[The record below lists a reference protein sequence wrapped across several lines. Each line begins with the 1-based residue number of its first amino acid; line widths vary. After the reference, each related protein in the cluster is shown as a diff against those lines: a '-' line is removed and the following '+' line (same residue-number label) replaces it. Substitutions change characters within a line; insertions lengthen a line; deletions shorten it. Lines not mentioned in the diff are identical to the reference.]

1 MQYYR
6 VLLPALLLVFL
17 SSAVLSQPA
26 DSWDDEEGNG
36 AITVEGEGSQTGD
49 SEGDSGLSFIEQM
62 PTGLQWTWYIGWIVV
77 VSLAFWLFYRGY
89 VSKHV
94 RKGGH
99 PANIRSMLGL
109 LWTLVFALWTWY
121 YFFLLNPLFGYLM
134 LIPILIISVLCVVLA
149 LTGRK
154 ASEVTN
160 G

>member
-1 MQYYR
+1 M
-6 VLLPALLLVFL
+6 V
-17 SSAVLSQPA
+17 SSQPA
-26 DSWDDEEGNG
+26 ESWDDEEDTQL
-36 AITVEGEGSQTGD
+36 ITVEGEGSQTGESRD
-49 SEGDSGLSFIEQM
+49 NSSLSFFEHM

-121 YFFLLNPLFGYLM
+121 YFFLLNSLFGYLM
-134 LIPILIISVLCVVLA
+134 LIPILIICVLCVVLA